1 MYDYLRGRLR
11 QLGIRQ
17 KDLKAVFGYDQ
28 PAISRRFNNHTA
40 WTLPEMYQLMDICRA
55 PYEELHLYFPPAGK
69 AIEEPGIR
77 LLGKERS
84 A

>member
-17 KDLKAVFGYDQ
+17 QDLTPLLGVAQTG
-28 PAISRRFNNHTA
+28 ISRRMNNKIP
-40 WTLPEMYQLMDICRA
+40 WSLNEMYQLMDICRA

-77 LLGKERS
+77 LLGRERS